1 MQRMEKGSEA
11 PGVYGS
17 YVHGIFDDGD
27 IAVRIVQ
34 ALADKKKVSWK
45 PEAGGDYHAFKEQQ
59 YDKLAQ
65 GLREHLDMEYVYS
78 ILQESRI
85 SS

>member
-1 MQRMEKGSEA
+1 MCTA
-11 PGVYGS
+11 F
-17 YVHGIFDDGD
+17 FDDGD

-34 ALADKKKVSWK
+34 ALADKKRVSWK
-45 PEAGGDYHAFKEQQ
+45 SEAGGDYHAFKEQQ

>member
-1 MQRMEKGSEA
+1 MRFIWERQRFPPGNDQTPLVQLADGRTDGVQRMKKGSEE

-34 ALADKKKVSWK
+34 ALADKKTGVM
-45 PEAGGDYHAFKEQQ
+45 ETGGW
-59 YDKLAQ
+59 
-65 GLREHLDMEYVYS
+65 R
-78 ILQESRI
+78 
-85 SS
+85 